1 MFIFMGIFGVSQVR
15 VRWPFSIVVMFFSI
29 GKSLCILLLQYM
41 QGIIVMLYREREGRK
56 RKDRK
61 RKRDRE
67 VDLLGLCEA
76 ANQWLPR

>member
-1 MFIFMGIFGVSQVR
+1 
-15 VRWPFSIVVMFFSI
+15 
-29 GKSLCILLLQYM
+29 M